1 MPVALPLL
9 GGFAL
14 GLAFRALLQRHFA
27 HVFRTH
33 FALGMGT
40 LAVLAGWGFH
50 ADLGAIAALGL
61 LLVAQLTSLGI
72 GSRLFRDDREG
83 PVMAFGMFGNPT
95 FWALPIVAAT
105 LGADA
110 AVVLAAY
117 DMLTMPRI
125 ALGVRLMRGREPVP
139 QTPRTALTDYAPML
153 GAVSG
158 LLLARVVP
166 APDVVPEL
174 VAGLGLFLSVTGA
187 MLLGVAWP
195 RGRWAGRAE
204 LRGTARTLALHF
216 SFVPAVLGAGAL
228 AGLHVPPGVWFLV
241 LGPLPIS
248 TLSFARVYG
257 YSDRQ
262 AATGLAVSIAAAV
275 ALLPL
280 ALALARAG

>member
-1 MPVALPLL
+1 VPIALPLL
-9 GGFAL
+9 GGFAV

-50 ADLGAIAALGL
+50 ADLGALAALGL
-61 LLVAQLTSLGI
+61 LLVAQLSALGL
-72 GSRLFRDDREG
+72 GSALFRGDREG

-95 FWALPIVAAT
+95 FWSLPIVAAT

-110 AVVLAAY
+110 AIVLAAY

-125 ALGVRLMRGREPVP
+125 ALGVRLMRGRAPIP
-139 QTPRTALTDYAPML
+139 QRPRTALTDYAPMA
-153 GAVSG
+153 GAVAG
-158 LLLARVVP
+158 LLLARIVP
-166 APDVVPEL
+166 APDVVPDL
-174 VAGLGLFLSVTGA
+174 VAGLGLFLSITGA
-187 MLLGVAWP
+187 ALVGVAWP
-195 RGRWAGRAE
+195 HGRWTGWAE
-204 LRGTARTLALHF
+204 LRGTARTLALHL
-216 SFVPAVLGAGAL
+216 SFVPAVLGVAAV
-228 AGLHVPPGVWFLV
+228 AGLSIPPGLWVLV

-257 YSDRQ
+257 YSDRH
-262 AATGLAVSIAAAV
+262 AATGLAVSVTVAV

-280 ALALARAG
+280 ALALGGG

>member
-1 MPVALPLL
+1 VPVALPLL
-9 GGFAL
+9 GGFAV

-27 HVFRTH
+27 YVFRTH
-33 FALGMGT
+33 FALGMGA

-50 ADLGAIAALGL
+50 ADLGAVAALAL
-61 LLVAQLTSLGI
+61 LLVAQVTSLLLGGRI
-72 GSRLFRDDREG
+72 FRHDREG

-95 FWALPIVAAT
+95 FWSLPIVAAT

-125 ALGVRLMRGREPVP
+125 ALGVRLMRRRAPVP
-139 QTPRTALTDYAPML
+139 QTPRTALTDYAPMA
-153 GAVSG
+153 GAVAG

-166 APDVVPEL
+166 PPDVVPDL

-187 MLLGVAWP
+187 MLVGVAWP
-195 RGRWAGRAE
+195 RGRWTGRAE
-204 LRGTARTLALHF
+204 LRGAARTLALHL
-216 SFVPAVLGAGAL
+216 SFVPAVMVAASL
-228 AGLHVPPGVWFLV
+228 AGLAVPPGVWVLV

-257 YSDRQ
+257 YADRQ
-262 AATGLAVSIAAAV
+262 AATGIAVSIVMAV

-280 ALALARAG
+280 ALALGGY

>member
-1 MPVALPLL
+1 VPVALPLL
-9 GGFAL
+9 GGFAV

-50 ADLGAIAALGL
+50 ADLGALAALGL
-61 LLVAQLTSLGI
+61 LLVAQVTALGL

-95 FWALPIVAAT
+95 FWSLPIVAAT

-125 ALGVRLMRGREPVP
+125 ALGVRLMRRRAPIA
-139 QTPRTALTDYAPML
+139 QTPRTALTDYAPMA
-153 GAVSG
+153 GAVAG
-158 LLLARVVP
+158 LILARIVP
-166 APDVVPEL
+166 APDVVPDL
-174 VAGLGLFLSVTGA
+174 VAGLGLFLSITGA
-187 MLLGVAWP
+187 VLVGVAWP
-195 RGRWAGRAE
+195 RGRWTGGAE
-204 LRGTARTLALHF
+204 LRGTARTLALHLT
-216 SFVPAVLGAGAL
+216 FVPAVLGAAAL
-228 AGLHVPPGVWFLV
+228 AGLAIPPGVWVLV

-262 AATGLAVSIAAAV
+262 AATGLAVSVTVAV

-280 ALALARAG
+280 ALALGS

>member
-1 MPVALPLL
+1 VPIALPLL
-9 GGFAL
+9 GGFAV
-14 GLAFRALLQRHFA
+14 GLALRALLQRHFA

-50 ADLGAIAALGL
+50 AGLGALAALAL
-61 LLVAQLTSLGI
+61 LLVAQLAALGL
-72 GSRLFRDDREG
+72 GSRLFRGDREG

-95 FWALPIVAAT
+95 FWSLPIVAAT

-125 ALGVRLMRGREPVP
+125 ALGVRLMRGRAPLP
-139 QTPRTALTDYAPML
+139 QAPRTALTDYAPMV
-153 GAVSG
+153 GAVAG
-158 LLLARVVP
+158 LLLARLVP
-166 APDVVPEL
+166 APGVVPDL
-174 VAGLGLFLSVTGA
+174 VAGLGLFLSITGA
-187 MLLGVAWP
+187 VLLGVAWP
-195 RGRWAGRAE
+195 RGRWLGRPE
-204 LRGTARTLALHF
+204 LHGTARTLALHLT
-216 SFVPAVLGAGAL
+216 FVPAVLGIAAL
-228 AGLHVPPGVWFLV
+228 AGLAIPPGVWVLV

-248 TLSFARVYG
+248 SLSFARIYG

-262 AATGLAVSIAAAV
+262 AATAIGASVLAAV

-280 ALALARAG
+280 ALALGGS

>member
-1 MPVALPLL
+1 LL

-27 HVFRTH
+27 RVFRTH

-50 ADLGAIAALGL
+50 ADVGAIAALGL
-61 LLVAQLTSLGI
+61 LLVAQVTALGL
-72 GSRLFRDDREG
+72 GSTLFRRDREG

-95 FWALPIVAAT
+95 FWSLPIVAAT

-125 ALGVRLMRGREPVP
+125 ALGVRLMRGRAPIP
-139 QTPRTALTDYAPML
+139 QTPRTALTDYAPMA
-153 GAVSG
+153 GAVAG
-158 LLLARVVP
+158 LALARVVP
-166 APDVVPEL
+166 APGVVPDL
-174 VAGLGLFLSVTGA
+174 VAGLGLFLSITGA
-187 MLLGVAWP
+187 VLLGVAWP
-195 RGRWAGRAE
+195 RGRWTGRAE
-204 LRGTARTLALHF
+204 LRGAVRTLALHLT
-216 SFVPAVLGAGAL
+216 FVPAVLGLAAL
-228 AGLHVPPGVWFLV
+228 AGLTIPAGVWVLV

-248 TLSFARVYG
+248 CLSFARVYG
-257 YSDRQ
+257 YSDRH
-262 AATGLAVSIAAAV
+262 AATGIALSIVTAV

-280 ALALARAG
+280 ALALGGG

>member
-27 HVFRTH
+27 RLFRIH
-33 FALGMGT
+33 FAVGMGT

-50 ADLGAIAALGL
+50 ADVGALAALGL
-61 LLVAQLTSLGI
+61 LLVAQLSALGL
-72 GSRLFRDDREG
+72 GSRLFRADREG

-110 AVVLAAY
+110 AVVLVAY

-125 ALGVRLMRGREPVP
+125 ALGVRLMRGRAPIP
-139 QTPRTALTDYAPML
+139 QTARTALTDYAPMA
-153 GAVSG
+153 GAVAG
-158 LLLARVVP
+158 LLLARIVP
-166 APDVVPEL
+166 APEIVPDV
-174 VAGLGLFLSVTGA
+174 VAGLGLFLSIAGA
-187 MLLGVAWP
+187 VLVGVAWP
-195 RGRWAGRAE
+195 QGRWTGRAE
-204 LRGTARTLALHF
+204 LRGTARTLALHLT
-216 SFVPAVLGAGAL
+216 FVPSVLGVAAL
-228 AGLHVPPGVWFLV
+228 AGLAIPPALWVLA

-257 YSDRQ
+257 YSDRH
-262 AATGLAVSIAAAV
+262 AATGLAVSVTLAL

-280 ALALARAG
+280 ALALG